1 MYKLLVK
8 MTPYMSVLDVLSA
21 SLSGFTSCLTSLCFC
36 VALEE
41 DEDTVS
47 VREEARGEINK
58 AEN

>member
-1 MYKLLVK
+1 
-8 MTPYMSVLDVLSA
+8 MSVLDVLSA